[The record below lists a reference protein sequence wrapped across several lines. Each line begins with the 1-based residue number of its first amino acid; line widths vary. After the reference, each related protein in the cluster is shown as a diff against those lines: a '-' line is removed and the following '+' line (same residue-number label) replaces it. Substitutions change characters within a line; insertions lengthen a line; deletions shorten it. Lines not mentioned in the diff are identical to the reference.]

1 MSPLP
6 SFIIVHPVIRAIPGR
21 DGYAVLFCLSVASQ
35 PGREHRF
42 CLALTRPGNVYF
54 LSTPPTTF
62 TSSFLVSLLPS
73 LSSQFIHSIFIVSVR
88 IRSGLRRDFNLSV
101 QANINSSL
109 RKMKAIFYLFMA
121 AIRFSNAQIAL
132 TASIVLLSA
141 QAIAASSTSAPLGNA
156 AVWQQAVILD
166 AVSNVT
172 GSLANRNFY
181 SSIASWQ
188 SFENSS
194 NSYLAGSPASI
205 DVGPYW
211 SQVLQNLQI
220 YPTRFNQSQAS
231 NPQASPSKEGP
242 DSDSSS
248 MI

>member
-1 MSPLP
+1 M
-6 SFIIVHPVIRAIPGR
+6 
-21 DGYAVLFCLSVASQ
+21 
-35 PGREHRF
+35 
-42 CLALTRPGNVYF
+42 
-54 LSTPPTTF
+54 
-62 TSSFLVSLLPS
+62 
-73 LSSQFIHSIFIVSVR
+73 
-88 IRSGLRRDFNLSV
+88 
-101 QANINSSL
+101 QANVHSPL

-121 AIRFSNAQIAL
+121 AIRVTNAQIAL
-132 TASIVLLSA
+132 SASIAFLSA
-141 QAIAASSTSAPLGNA
+141 QAIAASSAPAPLANA

-205 DVGPYW
+205 DAGPYW

-220 YPTRFNQSQAS
+220 YPTRFNQAQAS
-231 NPQASPSKEGP
+231 NPQASPSKEGS
-242 DSDSSS
+242 DSDLSS